1 MLKFLLKSIG
11 VLYQVSSDLGE
22 VRTFYSSFSDTDQ
35 KALLL
40 SVKVCEIIGI
50 SKIQFFNFPS
60 TERVKLINLSSS
72 KLI

>member
-1 MLKFLLKSIG
+1 MLKFLLKSKD

-22 VRTFYSSFSDTDQ
+22 VSTFYSSFSDAGQ
-35 KALLL
+35 KALPLP
-40 SVKVCEIIGI
+40 VKVCGIIGI
-50 SKIQFFNFPS
+50 SKIQFYKFSS